1 MGEPLPSTPSQT
13 RFRQELESP
22 YQPAIQAKHR
32 QWFGAICS
40 ELSSATPGDGE
51 GDGEKRGPRSPY
63 SRLNPHAC

>member
-32 QWFGAICS
+32 QWFGAVCS
-40 ELSSATPGDGE
+40 ELPSATPGATGKGMARNRDPGA
-51 GDGEKRGPRSPY
+51 PT
-63 SRLNPHAC
+63 HV